1 MQRANLSRLN
11 GELVALEQKRDEYA
25 VFNAL
30 EDVLTAVKKAIK
42 ERENK
47 RFRLLAE
54 DATTYNNETGDGIPL
69 TEYELRAIAS
79 NDAARV
85 LTLFF
90 GAPCYVGGKTAF
102 QGVQQTDF
110 SIFGKFDAIS
120 RIELTRSLDV
130 QELFDFAASRNDGNN
145 DGWKVAVRFW
155 IGDKNERFTT
165 KTTARQ
171 ITEEI
176 ALKEGRSRYNVRRVR
191 GVDVIDRTSCGTSAP
206 YYVATLQNA
215 TFGDDVELVCRPLNR
230 IKKSAQAAR
239 SACDK
244 LIKYGLDRNIENQV
258 EVGELF
264 DKFQALAA
272 SLEALHFVDIR

>member
-25 VFNAL
+25 AFNAL
-30 EDVLTAVKKAIK
+30 EDVLTAVKNAVK

-90 GAPCYVGGKTAF
+90 GAPCYVGGRTNF
-102 QGVQQTDF
+102 QGVRQTDF

-120 RIELTRSLDV
+120 RVELIRSLDV
-130 QELFDFAASRNDGNN
+130 QELFEFAASRNKGNN
-145 DGWKVAVRFW
+145 KGWKAAVRFW
-155 IGDKNERFTT
+155 IGDKNERFVTG
-165 KTTARQ
+165 TTARQ

-176 ALKEGRSRYNVRRVR
+176 ALKEGRSRYNMRRVR
-191 GVDVIDRTSCGTSAP
+191 GFDIVDRTGCGTSAA
-206 YYVATLQNA
+206 YYVAKLQKS
-215 TFGDDVELVCRPLNR
+215 TFGDDAELVCRPLNR
-230 IKKSAQAAR
+230 IKRAAKTAR

-244 LIKYGLDRNIENQV
+244 LVKYGLDKNIENQD

-264 DKFQALAA
+264 GKFQALA
-272 SLEALHFVDIR
+272 SKLEELHFVDIR

>member
-11 GELVALEQKRDEYA
+11 GELAELSKKRDEYA
-25 VFNAL
+25 IYNAL
-30 EDVLTAVKKAIK
+30 DDVLTAVKNVVE
-42 ERENK
+42 ERKNK
-47 RFRLLAE
+47 YFRLLAE
-54 DATTYNNETGDGIPL
+54 DATTYNNETGVGIPL

-90 GAPCYVGGKTAF
+90 GAPCYVGGKTNF

-130 QELFDFAASRNDGNN
+130 QELFDFAASRNGGNN
-145 DGWKVAVRFW
+145 IGWKVAVRFW

-165 KTTARQ
+165 GTTAKQ
-171 ITEEI
+171 IVGEV
-176 ALKEGRSRYNVRRVR
+176 ALKEGRSRYEVRRVR
-191 GVDVIDRTSCGTSAP
+191 GIDVIDRTGCGTSAA
-206 YYVATLQNA
+206 YYIAALQNA
-215 TFGDDVELVCRPLNR
+215 TFGDDVEFVCRPLNR
-230 IKKSAQAAR
+230 LKKSAQAAR

-244 LIKYGLDRNIENQV
+244 LVKYGLDSNIENQE

-264 DKFQALAA
+264 DKFRALAS
-272 SLEALHFVDIR
+272 SLEELHFVDIR